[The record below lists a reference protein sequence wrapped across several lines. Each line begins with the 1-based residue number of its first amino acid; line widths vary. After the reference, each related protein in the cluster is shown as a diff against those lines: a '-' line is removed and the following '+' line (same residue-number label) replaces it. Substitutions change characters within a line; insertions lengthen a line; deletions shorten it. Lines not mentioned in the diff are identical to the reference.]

1 MEYIFMLY
9 MLQDQMFLQKDVGK
23 IICGC
28 VCLHACMHV
37 WVSVCFSPP
46 VLKQAAY
53 TLKRLPMGEK
63 EKRTFPPSR
72 NISLKN
78 MKKEEKLQKNV
89 AHFHHYQ
96 FCF

>member
-1 MEYIFMLY
+1 
-9 MLQDQMFLQKDVGK
+9 MFLQKDVCK

-78 MKKEEKLQKNV
+78 MKKEEKL
-89 AHFHHYQ
+89 
-96 FCF
+96 